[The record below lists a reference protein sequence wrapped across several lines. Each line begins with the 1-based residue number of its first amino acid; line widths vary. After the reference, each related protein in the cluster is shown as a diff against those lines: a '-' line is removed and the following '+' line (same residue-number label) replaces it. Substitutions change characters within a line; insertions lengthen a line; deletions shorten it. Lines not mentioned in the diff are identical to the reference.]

1 MGSSQWYFK
10 RCLKSSKSKIPYP
23 PISLE
28 CDGFSCTPFFN
39 RSLSSYTGQSPPLL
53 ATGFSPTVFALGPG
67 MKGDPL
73 ITLSFFQRSSL
84 CLCWVTSPELLP
96 LQSPETLCE
105 HFELLSY

>member
-1 MGSSQWYFK
+1 MA
-10 RCLKSSKSKIPYP
+10 
-23 PISLE
+23 SLAL
-28 CDGFSCTPFFN
+28 
-39 RSLSSYTGQSPPLL
+39 LSSTVPSPLTLASLL
-53 ATGFSPTVFALGPG
+53 PFWLQVSLLLFLPYAPE

-105 HFELLSY
+105 HFELLSYCATLASFSFVTSLATTTMPSLLPLLT